1 MVCGPIPASTRL
13 IPASCRAEARC
24 RAGCR
29 GRAGG
34 GRAGGLPPCLH
45 LPHLRA
51 GAPPFHHHLPALPLP
66 RSLAKTPERAIA
78 CARAAGR
85 RGVRLGAAAA
95 DGEPRG
101 ERALLRAGVRAL
113 RRPPPAP
120 VAPRRPPAGPPPHC
134 RPPASEWRPAPAS
147 ISLRGVRRPRRG
159 RRTALP
165 PPRAGGQRTDCCQ
178 RPAGPGFSS
187 RAQPPSPRLRTAR
200 LDAQDARAGG
210 DPGPPARPGG
220 SGPAKLRAEAG
231 SAAARACNTA
241 LAVRPLVTRRRKLR
255 SSAAK

>member
-1 MVCGPIPASTRL
+1 MPRRMPRTRRRRQGRRAATMPSPSPSPRRCTPVPPPPARPSL
-13 IPASCRAEARC
+13 A
-24 RAGCR
+24 
-29 GRAGG
+29 
-34 GRAGGLPPCLH
+34 
-45 LPHLRA
+45 
-51 GAPPFHHHLPALPLP
+51 HHHLPAHPLP
-66 RSLAKTPERAIA
+66 RSLAKTPERVIA

-113 RRPPPAP
+113 WRPPPAP
-120 VAPRRPPAGPPPHC
+120 VAPRRPPAGPPPHR

-165 PPRAGGQRTDCCQ
+165 PPRAGGQRADCCQ

-200 LDAQDARAGG
+200 LELSTLKTRVQAGTLDRPHGRAAQGQRN
-210 DPGPPARPGG
+210 
-220 SGPAKLRAEAG
+220 SGPKPVSLPR
-231 SAAARACNTA
+231 
-241 LAVRPLVTRRRKLR
+241 VRVTPHSR
-255 SSAAK
+255 SDRW